1 MGREEDSHSLYHT
14 SSKTHD
20 YIIRHRNGV
29 KFFAGDVH
37 GFFGYSFMDLVEHEF
52 AEEVAVKPKE
62 EDNNGATPAKKAKKD
77 NEDETKM
84 VKRSV
89 NYVSLEEAL
98 AVDWTAAGYAKR
110 VRIDRFR
117 LN

>member
-1 MGREEDSHSLYHT
+1 M
-14 SSKTHD
+14 
-20 YIIRHRNGV
+20 YIICHRNGV

-52 AEEVAVKPKE
+52 AEEVTVQPKE
-62 EDNNGATPAKKAKKD
+62 EEELAGNGATPAKRAKKD
-77 NEDETKM
+77 KKGDEETKM

-89 NYVSLEEAL
+89 GYVSLEEAL

-117 LN
+117 LY